1 MKKAAIIGG
10 TGYSAIELIRL
21 LDSHPYIELA
31 KIISQ
36 SQHGELLDE
45 TYPHLATYLIQPMQ
59 ELHIQQLI
67 QEIDIV
73 FLATPAG
80 VAKEIATS
88 FLDTSVQCIDLS
100 GDLRLSSD
108 DYQTWYQNK
117 PASPSLL
124 EEAAYGLTE
133 VYKEKI
139 KQTNII
145 SNPGCFPTAVLLGLI
160 PLLENNIIDSKG
172 IMIDGKTGISGAGKN
187 PSAKTHFSTTN
198 ENVTPYK
205 IGTHLHTPEIEK
217 YLSQSTEA
225 TSVKVTLTT
234 HLIPMTRGLMC
245 TMYAP
250 LQQYIDTDDVIN
262 LYKHYYEQSSFIR
275 IRKTG
280 EFPSTKDVNGS
291 NYCDIGAY
299 VDKRTNQLIIAS
311 AIDNLVKGAAGQA
324 IQNINVMNGWDEKT
338 GLSFLPI
345 YP

>member
-10 TGYSAIELIRL
+10 TGYGAIELIRL
-21 LDSHPYIELA
+21 LDSHPYIELT

-45 TYPHLATYLIQPMQ
+45 TYPHLATYLANPME
-59 ELHIQQLI
+59 ELNVEQLI
-67 QEIDIV
+67 HEIDIV

-80 VAKEIATS
+80 IAKEIAAS
-88 FLDTSVQCIDLS
+88 FQDTSVQCVDLS
-100 GDLRLSSD
+100 GDLRISSE
-108 DYQTWYQNK
+108 DYQTWYEKK
-117 PASPSLL
+117 PASESLL
-124 EEAAYGLTE
+124 EVAAYGLTE
-133 VYKEKI
+133 VFQEKI

-145 SNPGCFPTAVLLGLI
+145 SNPGCFPTAALLGLI
-160 PLLENNIIDSKG
+160 PMLENNIIESKG

-205 IGTHLHTPEIEK
+205 IGTHQHTPEIER
-217 YLSQSTEA
+217 YISQVTKEA
-225 TSVKVTLTT
+225 SVKVTLTT

-250 LQQYIDTDDVIN
+250 LHMDTDTNNVIE
-262 LYKHYYEQSSFIR
+262 LYKQYYKHSPFIR
-275 IRKTG
+275 IRKPG
-280 EFPSTKDVNGS
+280 EFPSTKDVTGS

-299 VDKRTNQLIIAS
+299 VDKRTNQLIITS

-324 IQNINVMNGWDEKT
+324 IQNINVMNEWDEKT

>member
-10 TGYSAIELIRL
+10 TGYGAIELIRL

-45 TYPHLATYLIQPMQ
+45 TYPHLATYVTQPMQ

-67 QEIDIV
+67 EEIDIV

-80 VAKEIATS
+80 VAKEIAAS
-88 FLDTSVQCIDLS
+88 FLDSSIQCIDLS
-100 GDLRLSSD
+100 GDLRLSSS
-108 DYQTWYQNK
+108 DYEMWYQKK
-117 PASPSLL
+117 PASEALL
-124 EEAAYGLTE
+124 EKTAYGLTE
-133 VYKEKI
+133 VFQEKI
-139 KQTNII
+139 KQANII
-145 SNPGCFPTAVLLGLI
+145 SNPGCFPTAALLGLI
-160 PLLENNIIDSKG
+160 PMLENNIIESKG

-187 PSAKTHFSTTN
+187 SSAKTHFSTTN

-205 IGTHLHTPEIEK
+205 IGTHQHIPEIEK
-217 YLSQSTEA
+217 YLSQHVEES
-225 TSVKVTLTT
+225 SVRVTLTT

-250 LQQYIDTDDVIN
+250 LQQDIDTADVID

-275 IRKTG
+275 IRKQG
-280 EFPSTKDVNGS
+280 EYPSTKDVTGS

-299 VDKRTNQLIIAS
+299 VDKRTNQLIISS

-338 GLSFLPI
+338 GLSFLPV